1 MDWTRFRSKRIETL
15 WEGGMKRTLIASA
28 AAALMTISTA
38 AYADI
43 VKFGIIAPFSGP
55 FAVWGKQFK
64 DSVEAFQKLN
74 GKTANGHE
82 IQIIWRDEGAGD
94 ASKSRQFAEELILRE
109 KVNVLGGFA
118 LTPDALAVAEV
129 ITESKTPTIILNAAT
144 SVVTRKSPYFI
155 RVSMTVAQ
163 YLSPLGGWAAK
174 NGIKTSYSMVSDYA
188 PGLDAEGEFVSQFE
202 KAGGKIVGKDRI
214 PLNVTDFAPYM
225 ERALQSKADA
235 LFIFA
240 PAGAPSVAMV
250 REFER
255 RGLKAAGMKLMGSGE
270 MQEIFLPSFGDS
282 IIGTISSVHY
292 TESNQRPENIAF
304 RKALN
309 ETAGKDAVPDMAS
322 IAAWDAMG
330 LVYETVKSLGPKFT
344 GEQAINFMKA
354 QTINSPRG
362 PISFDPKERDVIQN
376 VYIREVKKVDG
387 KLINVDIATFE
398 KVRDPWKDNNPDAK

>member
-1 MDWTRFRSKRIETL
+1 
-15 WEGGMKRTLIASA
+15 MKRRLIASA
-28 AAALMTISTA
+28 AAALMTLSTA
-38 AYADI
+38 AYADV

-74 GKTANGHE
+74 GKSVNGHE

-118 LTPDALAVAEV
+118 LTPDALAVSEV
-129 ITESKTPTIILNAAT
+129 ISESKTPTIILNAAT
-144 SVVTRKSPYFI
+144 SIVTRKSPYFL

-163 YLSPLGGWAAK
+163 YVSPLGGWAVQ
-174 NGIKTSYSMVSDYA
+174 NGIKSIYTMVSDYA
-188 PGLDAEGEFVSQFE
+188 PGIDAQDEFLSGFE
-202 KAGGKIVGKDRI
+202 KAGGKVLGKDRV

-225 ERALQSKADA
+225 ERALQSKADG

-255 RGLKAAGMKLMGSGE
+255 RGLKAAGMKLLGTGE

-282 IIGTISSVHY
+282 ILGAISSTHY

-304 RKALN
+304 RKALTD
-309 ETAGKDAVPDMAS
+309 TAGKDAVPDMAS
-322 IAAWDAMG
+322 IAVWDALN
-330 LVYETVKSLGPKFT
+330 LVYATVKQLGPKFA
-344 GEQAINFMKA
+344 GDQAIDFMKA

-376 VYIREVKKVDG
+376 VYVREVKKVDG
-387 KLINVDIATFE
+387 KLINVDLATYE
-398 KVRDPWKDNNPDAK
+398 KIRDPWKDNNPNAK

>member
-1 MDWTRFRSKRIETL
+1 
-15 WEGGMKRTLIASA
+15 MKRTLIASA
-28 AAALMTISTA
+28 VAALVSMSSA
-38 AYADI
+38 AYADV

-64 DSVEAFQKLN
+64 DSVDAFQKLN
-74 GKTANGHE
+74 GKTVNGHE
-82 IQIIWRDEGAGD
+82 VQVIWRDEGAGD

-118 LTPDALAVAEV
+118 LTPDALAVADV
-129 ITESKTPTIILNAAT
+129 ISEAQTPTIILNAAT
-144 SVVTRKSPYFI
+144 SVVTRKSPYFL

-163 YLSPLGGWAAK
+163 YISPLGGWAFK
-174 NGIKTSYSMVSDYA
+174 NGMKSAYTMVSDYA
-188 PGLDAEGEFVSQFE
+188 PGFDAEGEFISGFE

-255 RGLKAAGMKLMGSGE
+255 RGLKKAGMKLLGSGE

-282 IIGTISSVHY
+282 IIGAISSTHY

-304 RKALN
+304 RKVLN
-309 ETAGKDAVPDMAS
+309 EVAGPDAVPDMAS

-330 LVYETVKSLGPKFT
+330 LVYSTVKALGPKFA
-344 GEQAINFMKA
+344 GDKAIDFMKG
-354 QTINSPRG
+354 QTIASPRG
-362 PISFDPKERDVIQN
+362 PVKFDPKERDVIQN
-376 VYIREVKKVDG
+376 VYVREVKKVGG
-387 KLINVDIATFE
+387 KLINSDIATFE
-398 KVRDPWKDNNPDAK
+398 NVRDPWKDNHPDAK